1 MEFKDYQKKQI
12 ALQEL
17 ENIWDTVLYLYII
30 PALIAIMGAL
40 VVFLIFYMKYLA
52 AFMLGGNVT
61 SSMILAKYLKCLLI
75 TSPIVALGTFIYHKH
90 VKRISNE
97 VKQQEII
104 RGDQLVSESEYI
116 KQLESEESELKIG
129 NIPFPKKLET
139 LHTLIV
145 GATGAGKTQTLLPM
159 IKRAIELAEEDKNRR
174 VVIYDY
180 KGDFAERFFDQDK
193 HFLFYPDSDYCVN
206 WAMLE
211 EIEEDSELA
220 TLASSFIPV
229 HANEDFWKTAP
240 RQVLT
245 GILRSIR
252 RKNLRKAFFEPES
265 ENLEPKLSTDD
276 SNLQIYEAV
285 AELDI
290 EQLREFLEN
299 KYKVYLEAKET
310 AAGILSELRNAANS
324 IENITHL
331 KGNWNTRR
339 WLKEDQEKRV
349 LFVYN
354 DPAKQVEYTPIFNA
368 FFSMI
373 IQNLL
378 RQPESKVKYDT
389 YLFLD
394 EIGTLGNIGKIRD
407 ALTLGRSKRLRVFA
421 GVQDIAQFEDNY
433 GKVTARTLLNNMRN
447 IVALSTPDPETAEYL
462 SKRLGEI
469 EIEEYQD
476 AWGVQDE
483 RETLT
488 FSRQKRMHRLVLPV
502 EIQNLE
508 PLHGYVRLATVKNV
522 AKVKIEIFNE

>member
-1 MEFKDYQKKQI
+1 MKFKDYQKKQI
-12 ALQEL
+12 ALQEI
-17 ENIWDTVLYLYII
+17 ENIWDTVLYLYVI
-30 PALIAIMGAL
+30 PILIAIMGAL
-40 VVFLIFYMKYLA
+40 MVFLVFYMKYLA

-61 SSMILAKYLKCLLI
+61 SSILLAKYLKCLLVV
-75 TSPIVALGTFIYHKH
+75 SPVVAIGTFLYHKH
-90 VKRISNE
+90 VKKISSK
-97 VKQQEII
+97 VKQQEIL
-104 RGDQLVSESEYI
+104 RGDRLVSEDEYI
-116 KQLESEESELKIG
+116 EQLKNEESELKVG
-129 NIPFPKKLET
+129 NVPLPKRLET

-159 IKRAIELAEEDKNRR
+159 IEKAIELAEEDKSKR

-180 KGDFAERFFDQDK
+180 KGDFAERFFDENK
-193 HFLFYPDSDYCVN
+193 HLLFYPDSDYCVD
-206 WAMLE
+206 WAVLE
-211 EIEEDSELA
+211 EIEEDNELA

-229 HANEDFWKTAP
+229 HPGEDFWKTAP
-240 RQVLT
+240 RQVFT
-245 GILRSIR
+245 GILRTIR
-252 RKNLRKAFFEPES
+252 HKNLRKAFFEPES
-265 ENLEPKLSTDD
+265 ETLEPKLSTDD

-290 EQLREFLEN
+290 EQLKEFVEN

-324 IENITHL
+324 IENIVHL

-354 DPAKQVEYTPIFNA
+354 DPAKQVEFTPIYNA

-378 RQPESKVKYDT
+378 RQPDNKTKYDT
-389 YLFLD
+389 YLFMD
-394 EIGTLGNIGKIRD
+394 EIGTLGNVSKLKE

-421 GVQDIAQFEDNY
+421 GVQDLAQFEDNY

-508 PLHGYVRLATVKNV
+508 PLAGFVRFATVKNV
-522 AKVKIEIFNE
+522 AKVKIEIFNK